1 MSDRCC
7 GGDYREPS
15 GIKEACKEL
24 TEESV
29 EEFGELIRYT
39 ASGFIGGLA
48 LGFLLDQIGL
58 SRSGMG
64 QWLVRTVSGEGES
77 ILEGVFA
84 LRKRMAGAVG
94 SMAQAY
100 GLGKLLGMVLPW
112 IIDAASRLAGIDVYG
127 VQGFYIPY
135 FYALSDQIGGQVS
148 GYVFLRR
155 HSESAGRA
163 LKSYFSHPVIL
174 TGFIVILSVPAGL
187 LMARLAGFSPSTQ
200 VLTAAET
207 IVANLCW
214 LPPLVGWIGERTR
227 KERTSNF
234 Q

>member
-1 MSDRCC
+1 MGDRCSRDDC
-7 GGDYREPS
+7 RVRSDTQ
-15 GIKEACKEL
+15 EACEEL

-39 ASGFIGGLA
+39 ATGFMGGLA

-58 SRSGMG
+58 SRSGIG

-100 GLGKLLGMVLPW
+100 GAGKLLGMVLPW
-112 IIDAASRLAGIDVYG
+112 VIDAASRLAGLDVYG

-155 HSESAGRA
+155 HSGSAREA
-163 LKSYFSHPVIL
+163 VRSYFSHPVML
-174 TGFIVILSVPAGL
+174 TGFVVILAVPAGL
-187 LMARLAGFSPSTQ
+187 LLARVLGFSPSTQ

-214 LPPLVGWIGERTR
+214 LPPLAGFASEHLNKSGR
-227 KERTSNF
+227 
-234 Q
+234 